1 MHVLVILGIVA
12 VIAMVAYLIYDWK
25 KNFESPEGAE
35 LQRDV
40 DAADRG
46 NSRLVGG
53 GSRLVGVQL
62 KKPEPG
68 PYSISPGLTRDEATT
83 LHRSFDANR
92 QNTNDDGTNNLVTAI
107 MVGAV
112 VNNLLSEPSQAAPQT
127 YEAPPA
133 ADPTPSSIPDGL
145 GATIDPS
152 PSYSPD
158 PSPSYSVDSSP
169 SWSDTSS
176 SSSFSDSSN
185 SW

>member
-1 MHVLVILGIVA
+1 MHVLVILGIIA

-25 KNFESPEGAE
+25 KNWESPEGAQLEIE
-35 LQRDV
+35 LHRDV
-40 DAADRG
+40 STEEM
-46 NSRLVGG
+46 NSRVNGI
-53 GSRLVGVQL
+53 QL
-62 KKPEPG
+62 KKAG

-107 MVGAV
+107 VVGAV